1 MIWIEKEDRQKAT
14 AWFEQR
20 RDARSI
26 FSTAIELDRAK
37 TSVLKNPIE
46 LPAHCARVEEVGE
59 NVQIRGRSE
68 ETLAPLR

>member
-26 FSTAIELDRAK
+26 FSTAIELDRASS
-37 TSVLKNPIE
+37 TGSGTAGGRTHVVVL
-46 LPAHCARVEEVGE
+46 
-59 NVQIRGRSE
+59 VQGSAE
-68 ETLAPLR
+68 GNS